1 MEFKIIIKID
11 TAYAG
16 QCQINKEMHSFLDKR
31 LFKIHERSLTLTKYK
46 QFTALTAAMN
56 IIRRNYPNLTFYCE
70 IVGTKGGQLPWASTA
85 EQVAKLKE
93 YWEAQLEQIKK
104 QKLDETFNNFQF

>member
-16 QCQINKEMHSFLDKR
+16 QCQINKEIHFFLDKR
-31 LFKIHERSLTLTKYK
+31 LFKIHERTLILTKYS
-46 QFTALTAAMN
+46 QFKALTTAIN
-56 IIRRNYPNLTFYCE
+56 VIRRNYPNLTFYCE
-70 IVGTKGGQLPWASTA
+70 TVGTTGGQLPWASTA

-104 QKLDETFNNFQF
+104 QQLDEAFSNFQF